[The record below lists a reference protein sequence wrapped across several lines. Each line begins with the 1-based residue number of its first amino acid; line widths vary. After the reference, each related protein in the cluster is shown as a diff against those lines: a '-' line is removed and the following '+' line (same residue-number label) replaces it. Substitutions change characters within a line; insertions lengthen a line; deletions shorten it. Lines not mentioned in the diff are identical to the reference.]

1 MHYEQVG
8 VQLIQQTFTE
18 APTGARLWYTTPN
31 RPGFHGAYSLMG
43 AHRINNTG
51 NKTHERKE
59 GAERG
64 QGSLHQK
71 GHLQEKDKKE

>member
-43 AHRINNTG
+43 AH
-51 NKTHERKE
+51 
-59 GAERG
+59 
-64 QGSLHQK
+64 
-71 GHLQEKDKKE
+71 